1 MSRRTR
7 SVPRDWYY
15 DEDYYGRDPE
25 PEFRRNRRSRSS
37 SPSTL
42 APAQRLK
49 TVGKLALAV
58 VKLGG
63 AAAILAGD
71 RQSRGRD
78 RSRSRAKRPHS
89 SHRSRRSSSSS
100 QGLSPDHAKVKQA
113 VQAAVTAGAVEAFRS
128 RHDPGGWFGPKGER
142 IVAAAIAAAGV
153 DGVIDRNP
161 DKHSKRH
168 VIESALAGLVAE
180 RAIYGPRSRSGSRS
194 RSRSHSRSRH
204 RHR

>member
-15 DEDYYGRDPE
+15 EEDYYARDPR
-25 PEFRRNRRSRSS
+25 PDFHRSGRSRSS

-49 TVGKLALAV
+49 TMGKMALAV

-63 AAAILAGD
+63 SAAILASD
-71 RQSRGRD
+71 RRGRDRD

-100 QGLSPDHAKVKQA
+100 QGLDSDHAKVKQA
-113 VQAAVTAGAVEAFRS
+113 VQAAVTAGAVEAFRA
-128 RHDPGGWFGPKGER
+128 RHDPGSWFGPKGER

-161 DKHSKRH
+161 DKHSKLH
-168 VIESALAGLVAE
+168 IIESALAGLAAE

-194 RSRSHSRSRH
+194 RSHSRSRS
-204 RHR
+204 RRRYR